1 MTMKTIEAT
10 LAERHGHYGKYT
22 EVAKIS
28 QMLKKT
34 VRESPNYK
42 FMPPIMRES
51 LDMICNKL
59 SRLLS
64 GGNFYLHDTWH
75 DIGGY
80 AKLVADEL
88 ERIDAP
94 QVPEISD

>member
-42 FMPPIMRES
+42 FMPPIMKES

>member
-1 MTMKTIEAT
+1 MKMTVKTIEAT

-28 QMLKKT
+28 QLLKET
-34 VRESPNYK
+34 VKNSPNYK
-42 FMPPIMRES
+42 YMPPIMRES
-51 LDMICNKL
+51 LDMICNKM

-88 ERIDAP
+88 ERINENDKTA
-94 QVPEISD
+94 

>member
-1 MTMKTIEAT
+1 MTIKTIEAT

-42 FMPPIMRES
+42 FMPPIMKES